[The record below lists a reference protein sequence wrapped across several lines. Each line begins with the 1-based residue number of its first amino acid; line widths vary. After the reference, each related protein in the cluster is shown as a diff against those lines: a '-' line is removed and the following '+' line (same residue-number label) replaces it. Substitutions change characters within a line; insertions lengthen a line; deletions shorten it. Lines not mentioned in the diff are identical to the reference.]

1 MFSEYCATPFE
12 VEAAEV
18 VDPEGKTVV
27 YPGLNYR
34 TEKISKSKVNKLVG
48 KRILLSFRIG
58 QSHCGPTDSKIVR
71 LALV

>member
-27 YPGLNYR
+27 YPGLSYR
-34 TEKISKSKVNKLVG
+34 TETISKSKVNKVVG
-48 KRILLSFRIG
+48 KRIL
-58 QSHCGPTDSKIVR
+58 
-71 LALV
+71 